1 MRVKNLMYV
10 LFLAAV
16 AAGLAVFLLGRQDE
30 GQSASVESPATARS
44 EQRQDELTTRP
55 ENAVPDEGVRE
66 RKRRKPRLHKNAID
80 KRTRA
85 EVLALILA
93 ALQEQE
99 RKTKEKYSKESLK
112 PTGLPAE
119 YIREAVK
126 EVRPLFKECYHM
138 ELEERGVISG
148 RLVFEFEIIADDEH
162 GGLVEEVKIAE
173 TELSK
178 EISDSFAECL
188 RETIYSLRFDSAM
201 QAGRHTVRYPVIF
214 RAAQ

>member
-1 MRVKNLMYV
+1 MRSKKLPYV
-10 LFLAAV
+10 LFLAV
-16 AAGLAVFLLGRQDE
+16 VVSGLAVLLLVRQDKGE
-30 GQSASVESPATARS
+30 SVSEESPETART
-44 EQRQDELTTRP
+44 EQRQDELAARP
-55 ENAVPDEGVRE
+55 EKAVPEAGMPE
-66 RKRRKPRLHKNAID
+66 RKRRKPRLPKNAID
-80 KRTRA
+80 AKKRA

-93 ALQEQE
+93 ALQESE
-99 RKTKEKYSKESLK
+99 RKKGEKYSKESLK
-112 PTGLPAE
+112 PTGLPVE

-138 ELEERGVISG
+138 ELEERGVVSG
-148 RLVFEFEIIADDEH
+148 KLILEFDIIADDEH
-162 GGLVEEVKIAE
+162 GGLVEQVKIAE

-214 RAAQ
+214 SASH